1 MNMRPSFLSTS
12 ILLAVTLA
20 TLSACDKKEELPT
33 EPPLPTTQSIP
44 ADLKDSPPKNN
55 QSNVN
60 PAGFNGFGPAKF
72 GGNEEDIRMSW
83 GRPLTAS
90 KPAKGMSCYYLY
102 SDSMPNQRG
111 VSFMLEDGRF
121 VRYDVH
127 DRRQTAPGN
136 IVVGDSTAAI
146 MQAYAGHVH
155 NQPHKYI
162 DGARTLI
169 VTPPQDTQARL
180 IFETDANDR
189 IVEWRVGIP
198 PHVYYVEGCS

>member
-1 MNMRPSFLSTS
+1 MDMRPTFISSSIFLA
-12 ILLAVTLA
+12 ITLV

-44 ADLKDSPPKNN
+44 AEISDSSSKDK
-55 QSNVN
+55 QSKVN
-60 PAGFNGFGPAKF
+60 PAGFNGFGPARF
-72 GGNEEDIRMSW
+72 GGNEEDIRISW
-83 GRPLTAS
+83 GRPLKAS

-102 SDSMPNQRG
+102 SDTMPQQRG

-127 DRRQTAPGN
+127 DPRQTAPGN
-136 IVVGDSTAAI
+136 IVVGDSTSAI

-162 DGARTLI
+162 EGAHTLI

-180 IFETDANDR
+180 IFETDANDKV
-189 IVEWRVGIP
+189 IEWRVGVP
-198 PHVYYVEGCS
+198 PQVYYVEGCS

>member
-1 MNMRPSFLSTS
+1 MGMRHSFISTS
-12 ILLAVTLA
+12 ILLSVTLA
-20 TLSACDKKEELPT
+20 ILSACDKKDELPT
-33 EPPLPTTQSIP
+33 EPPRPSTQSSP
-44 ADLKDSPPKNN
+44 ADLNDSPPENK
-55 QSNVN
+55 QPKVN
-60 PAGFNGFGPAKF
+60 PAGFSGFGPAKF
-72 GGNEEDIRMSW
+72 GGNEEAIRKSW
-83 GRPLTAS
+83 GRPLKAS

-102 SDSMPNQRG
+102 SDTLPHQRG

-127 DRRQTAPGN
+127 DPRQTAPGN
-136 IVVGDSTAAI
+136 IVVGDSSATI

-169 VTPPQDTQARL
+169 VTPPQNTQARL

-189 IVEWRVGIP
+189 VVEWRVGVP
-198 PHVYYVEGCS
+198 PQVYYVEGCS